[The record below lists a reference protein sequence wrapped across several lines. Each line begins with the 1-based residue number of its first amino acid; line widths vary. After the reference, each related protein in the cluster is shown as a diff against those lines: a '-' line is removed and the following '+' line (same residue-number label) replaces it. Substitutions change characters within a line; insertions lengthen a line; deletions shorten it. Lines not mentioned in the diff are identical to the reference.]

1 MNKSVE
7 ARLEALERGNRRLR
21 FVAGMAVAA
30 SVIAFGV
37 GASSSAPQ
45 RVVRAQVFELVD
57 SKGRMVG
64 HLSSQ
69 ATFGPRMA
77 LFDSDDK
84 LAVEVTAENTGG
96 GSIALYKGDV
106 KRTLTATDAVPVPQ
120 PEEPKLPSLPDEPT
134 VAPKPTDTATKAMP
148 GAVERSYDRFKDY
161 TSLTVDLSPPNS
173 DMKFWVL
180 SLHRG
185 DTVSPKDPP
194 KSVVMFV
201 FAKESKT
208 TDDLIF
214 IVDGVRIN
222 PELRDAGWEVA
233 SWKLSTDDMLRI
245 ASAKQVS
252 VRLQQHEYEL
262 PAVHQTALRDFA
274 SMLGP

>member
-1 MNKSVE
+1 MNNSLE
-7 ARLEALERGNRRLR
+7 ARLSALERGNRRLR
-21 FVAGMAVAA
+21 LVAGMAVAA

-37 GASSSAPQ
+37 GAASNAPQ

-96 GSIALYKGDV
+96 GSIALYLGDV
-106 KRTLTATDAVPVPQ
+106 KRTLTATEPVPVPQ
-120 PEEPKLPSLPDEPT
+120 TEEPKLPTMPDDPKVLPRT
-134 VAPKPTDTATKAMP
+134 S
-148 GAVERSYDRFKDY
+148 GAVPKSVAREYDRFKDY
-161 TSLTVDLSPPNS
+161 TSLTVDLPPPNS

-185 DTVSPKDPP
+185 DTVSPKEPVR
-194 KSVVMFV
+194 SVSMSV
-201 FAKESKT
+201 FASESKT
-208 TDDLIF
+208 TGDLIF
-214 IVDGVRIN
+214 IADGVRIE
-222 PELRDAGWEVA
+222 PELNDSGWEVA
-233 SWKLSTDDMLRI
+233 SWGISTDDLLRI

-252 VRLQQHEYEL
+252 VRLERHEYEL
-262 PAVHQTALRDFA
+262 PAAQQAALRDLA
-274 SMLGP
+274 AILRP